1 MSRLAKKNFS
11 WDSEELLG
19 VHTESDKKQ
28 YEVRLC
34 MLRDK
39 EYVSVAE
46 QQIVDGEWKYK
57 NNKVIPMQVFKAA
70 VTFLD
75 NY

>member
-1 MSRLAKKNFS
+1 MAKKFS

-28 YEVRLC
+28 YEVKVC
-34 MLRDK
+34 TLRNK

-46 QQIVDGEWKYK
+46 QQLVEDEWKYK
-57 NNKVIPMQVFKAA
+57 NNKVIPMDVFKATVA
-70 VTFLD
+70 FLD